1 MHLSSSDGRGRKTSG
16 RKRARVGQVWSGHSD
31 LTTERSFPLPLFSLP
46 FSLSLAPSLL
56 HFVYHVRKIAF
67 RYRRYDSSDVEL
79 FDPRRTLRDH
89 KLLTVTTCSNN
100 SPPVTIS
107 DYHHVRVF
115 ISRTA
120 APCRVFIVGKLI
132 TRNESERHAVG
143 NRSERVR
150 RVSNYCHAVGEAA
163 TDNVLC
169 IFHPRRTEEAEATDQ
184 SRLISRLSKSFIA
197 RFSLGCLLTRSD
209 MKNFLYFCKLR
220 LASVILSCDVIW
232 M

>member
-1 MHLSSSDGRGRKTSG
+1 MIRTLGLDDGTKFFSSPLSLS
-16 RKRARVGQVWSGHSD
+16 
-31 LTTERSFPLPLFSLP
+31 
-46 FSLSLAPSLL
+46 SLSLSLL
-56 HFVYHVRKIAF
+56 HFVHRVRKIAF
-67 RYRRYDSSDVEL
+67 RYRRYDSSDIEP
-79 FDPRRTLRDH
+79 FDPRRAIRDH
-89 KLLTVTTCSNN
+89 KLLTVTTCSSV

-150 RVSNYCHAVGEAA
+150 RVNNYCHAVGEAA

-169 IFHPRRTEEAEATDQ
+169 IFHPRRTEEAKATDQ
-184 SRLISRLSKSFIA
+184 SRLISHLSKSFIA
-197 RFSLGCLLTRSD
+197 RFPLGCSLTRSD
-209 MKNFLYFCKLR
+209 AKNFLYFLSYVYTKW
-220 LASVILSCDVIW
+220 ILSCDVI
-232 M
+232 